1 MKQGALR
8 LSQSARVAL
17 FAAAL
22 IVTRSATAQATTFEA
37 GGALVGD
44 FNAGGDTLAVLHFA
58 DSSTQEIT
66 AGQGLIFA
74 AGAGAIFF
82 DEGPHRLET
91 LLNFGLKYSTMQ
103 PTSNAD
109 LSFVRL
115 PIELLAFYRNDALH
129 FRVGGGASWYVFG
142 SLSGSGA
149 ASNLNVDFKPSLGG
163 IVESD
168 FIWNAFSL
176 GIRYT
181 KLTLRPKDIDASLS
195 ANTIG
200 IGISYFYQFGHREQV
215 AGAR

>member
-1 MKQGALR
+1 MKQGALC
-8 LSQSARVAL
+8 LSQSAVVAL

-22 IVTRSATAQATTFEA
+22 IVLVSTTARATTFEA

-44 FNAGGDTLAVLHFA
+44 FNAGGDTLAVLHFT

-91 LLNFGLKYSTMQ
+91 LLNLGLKYSTMQ

-109 LSFVRL
+109 LSFVRV

-129 FRVGGGASWYVFG
+129 FRVGGGASWYVFN

-149 ASNLNVDFKPSLGG
+149 ASNLNVDFKPALGG
-163 IVESD
+163 IVQAD
-168 FIWNAFSL
+168 FIWNSLSL
-176 GIRYT
+176 GVRYT
-181 KLTLRPKDIDASLS
+181 TLTLHPKDIDASLS

-200 IGISYFYQFGHREQV
+200 IAFSYFYQFGRRQ
-215 AGAR
+215 